1 MTVVLHGYQYSVYLR
16 IVRLALAEKG
26 VAYERVEVDP
36 FAADVPA
43 SYLAMHPFKRVPV
56 LVHDDFVLY
65 ETGAITRYVDE
76 TFPGPRLQP
85 TAPRDRARMTQI
97 ISVIDSYAYWPM
109 VRQIY
114 SHAVFRPLVGERVD
128 PAEIVR
134 GLEGS
139 TRALGA
145 LEALAAGGDFLVGAT
160 LSLADLH
167 LGPMMAYFSIA
178 PEGKQLL
185 SEYPRLSAWWHAM
198 QGRPSLAAT
207 DPGLPGAP
215 NGD

>member
-1 MTVVLHGYQYSVYLR
+1 MAIVLHGYQYSVYHW
-16 IVRLALAEKG
+16 IARLALAEKG
-26 VAYERVEVDP
+26 VAHERVEVDP

-56 LVHDDFVLY
+56 LVHEGFVVY

-76 TFPGPRLQP
+76 SFPGPRLQP
-85 TAPRDRARMTQI
+85 TVPRERARMTQI
-97 ISVIDSYAYWPM
+97 ISVIDSYGYWPM
-109 VRQIY
+109 VRQVY

-128 PAEIVR
+128 PAEIAR

-139 TRALGA
+139 ARALGA
-145 LEALAAGGDFLVGAT
+145 LEALAADGDFLIGT
-160 LSLADLH
+160 RLSLADLH
-167 LGPMMAYFSIA
+167 LAPMLAYFSRA

-185 SEYPRLSAWWHAM
+185 SEYPRLSAWWHAI
-198 QGRPSLAAT
+198 QERPSLTAT
-207 DPGLPGAP
+207 DPGLPVAP

>member
-1 MTVVLHGYQYSVYLR
+1 MAIVLHGYQYSVYLR
-16 IVRLALAEKG
+16 IARLALAEKD
-26 VAYERVEVDP
+26 VAYERVGVDP

-76 TFPGPRLQP
+76 NFPGPRLQP
-85 TAPRDRARMTQI
+85 EAPRERARMTQI

-109 VRQIY
+109 VRQVY
-114 SHAVFRPLVGERVD
+114 SHSVFRPLVGERID

-134 GLEGS
+134 GLDGS

-145 LEALAAGGDFLVGAT
+145 LEALATGGDFLVSTT

-167 LGPMMAYFSIA
+167 LAPMADYFSRA

-185 SEYPRLSAWWHAM
+185 SEYPRMSAWWRAM
-198 QGRPSLAAT
+198 QRRPSLVAT
-207 DPGLPGAP
+207 DPGLPAVP